1 MERSTL
7 LTAFLVA
14 LGMLPPAS
22 AAGPESIPTPSA
34 SPPEKPCSSTTSFVG
49 YCTDLGDGRLQI
61 GVTVTVPEAPASA
74 PHPGGRAFLVRGYAD
89 TPPPPTIDMRCV
101 VGAEG
106 NLRPLCQRADDV
118 EDAEPAEGAPGF
130 TIEDFLA
137 LAPAS
142 ATLHSEPAG
151 LAIRGLPTNFYAAAS
166 AHTRSGPLLGQP
178 VTAQFI
184 PVAYSWDFGDG
195 STALTE
201 TPGAPWNDETNEF
214 TETPTSHVYAD
225 KGTYTVQLTTHYA
238 VRATIGDG
246 LWWDIP
252 GTLPIASPPMSLQVY
267 SVSTVLVDKDCTEDP
282 SGVGC

>member
-1 MERSTL
+1 
-7 LTAFLVA
+7 
-14 LGMLPPAS
+14 
-22 AAGPESIPTPSA
+22 
-34 SPPEKPCSSTTSFVG
+34 
-49 YCTDLGDGRLQI
+49 
-61 GVTVTVPEAPASA
+61 
-74 PHPGGRAFLVRGYAD
+74 
-89 TPPPPTIDMRCV
+89 MRCV

-201 TPGAPWNDETNEF
+201 TPGAPWNDEANEF